1 MKLILRTPE
10 LRRRAME
17 AIRALPLNEVYECDL
32 KPWKSTRSQEQNALY
47 WVRLTEI
54 SEQLFPDGKQYSPE
68 VWHEWLKAK
77 FLGKTVIVVDGEPHI
92 VPKTTTTLK
101 TVDFADY
108 LTQVEAWGAEHGVRF
123 SDTREGL

>member
-17 AIRALPLNEVYECDL
+17 AIKALALNEVWECDL

-54 SEQLFPDGKQYSPE
+54 SEQLSPEDKQYSPE
-68 VWHEWLKAK
+68 VWHEWMKAK

>member
-1 MKLILRTPE
+1 MKLILRTPDI
-10 LRRRAME
+10 RRRAME
-17 AIRALPLNEVYECDL
+17 AIKAIPLNEVWECDL

-54 SEQLFPDGKQYSPE
+54 SEQLSPEDKQYSPE
-68 VWHEWLKAK
+68 VWHEWMKAK

-123 SDTREGL
+123 SDTREG

>member
-1 MKLILRTPE
+1 MKVILRTPE

-17 AIRALPLNEVYECDL
+17 AIKALPLNELWECDL

-47 WVRLTEI
+47 WGRLTEI
-54 SEQLFPDGKQYSPE
+54 SEQIYPEGKQYSPE
-68 VWHEWLKAK
+68 VWHEWMKAQ

-108 LTQVEAWGAEHGVRF
+108 LTQVEAWGAEHGVLF
-123 SDTREGL
+123 SDKREG

>member
-10 LRRRAME
+10 LRRRAMD
-17 AIRALPLNEVYECDL
+17 AIRSIPLNEVWECDL
-32 KPWKSTRSQEQNALY
+32 RPWKSTRSQEQNALY

-54 SEQLFPDGKQYSPE
+54 SEQLFPEDKQYSPE
-68 VWHEWLKAK
+68 VWHEWMKAK